1 MLTVVGVCL
10 LSAVAV
16 ITVRRFAPEY
26 AMLISLVAGSVVLV
40 ALIVTS
46 SGLFT
51 KIEDIFISSGLDIGI
66 FKTVLK
72 CLGICYITN
81 FAVDV
86 CRDFGQLSMGSK
98 VELAGKISV
107 TVLTLPLVEDILKA
121 AVELVQ

>member
-16 ITVRRFAPEY
+16 IAVRRYAPEY
-26 AMLISLVAGSVVLV
+26 AMVISLVAGSIVLV
-40 ALIVTS
+40 ALILTS
-46 SGLFT
+46 SGLFS
-51 KIEDIFISSGLDIGI
+51 KVEDIFESSGLDSGI

-86 CRDFGQLSMGSK
+86 CRDFGQTSLGSK
-98 VELAGKISV
+98 IELAGKISV
-107 TVLTLPLVEDILKA
+107 TVLTLPMIEDILKA
-121 AVELVQ
+121 AVELVV

>member
-26 AMLISLVAGSVVLV
+26 AMLISLVSGCVVLV
-40 ALIVTS
+40 ALVVTS

-51 KIEDIFISSGLDIGI
+51 KIEEVFVASGLDIGI
-66 FKTVLK
+66 FKIVLK
-72 CLGICYITN
+72 CLGLCYITN

-86 CRDFGQLSMGSK
+86 CRDFGQTSLGSK

-121 AVELVQ
+121 AVELVK

>member
-26 AMLISLVAGSVVLV
+26 AMLVSLVAGSVVLI

-51 KIEDIFISSGLDIGI
+51 RIEEIFVASGLDIGI
-66 FKTVLK
+66 FKIVLK
-72 CLGICYITN
+72 CLGLCYITN

-86 CRDFGQLSMGSK
+86 CRDFGQTSLGSK

-121 AVELVQ
+121 AVELVR